1 MSNQSGVQLYT
12 QSMNGL
18 INIDNADTIQ
28 VFELDAEIINV
39 DDLTVNNL
47 LTVPNISNTTIG
59 TITQTGTNII
69 TQTGTGTNIFKN
81 TEFSGNVLIDGDLTL
96 TGILD
101 YDVLDI
107 DCENLIVQN
116 DASLNNINISG
127 NLRVQQKSIFIG
139 DVSMNNLV
147 VQNDTSLNDVN
158 ISGNLRVE
166 QKSIFIGDVSMNNLV
181 VQNDT
186 SLNDVYVSGDL
197 QVDNVLQIFDG
208 TGSIVGVSQ
217 PTNTKHQLLAGT
229 TFTVK
234 ANYNIDF
241 TITVV
246 CPIAF
251 NHEGVNNGG
260 VNDTLTKLNSYTISI
275 YKNGVFLQNANTS
288 SENNAIPTPSHKFFF
303 NNTGNFTYN
312 KYFTTLTNT
321 FTINHIGSP
330 TDTLYEVFYT
340 FNWTTTQVLVTNT
353 SIGFYLNAN
362 TTFFTSTGV
371 ATGTTPALGTFNYA
385 NNWTAP
391 SFNTVYN
398 VYSPVFTPN
407 TNLFENVYQITCD
420 QITTN
425 NLIATD
431 SSINNLTTNNL
442 TTDYLYVNE
451 LLDVDNVSTF
461 DPTIQLQE
469 FIFGKTSYTTGLFV
483 GSQTL
488 IYSFDVRGGNRPRTL
503 TIDYSTPLSLTE
515 SGTVGIPQTGLRSTI
530 NSATLSLYREGIL
543 VSTTTGTKTNTTDPR
558 YNITSAGSY
567 NYTQFVNIITGSITH
582 VETSPATRT
591 YELKISLNNTRT
603 NSGGT
608 YGYVANTLTTGITK
622 SANVN
627 NLETF
632 TNYSV
637 GAYTVTV
644 ANNTPIYSTDTG
656 TLTNST
662 LISNAIYNKVLFNKL
677 VFITTTPYTLISTN
691 SYYFIQKASGVQINL
706 PYLDNNYTGFIVN
719 IRKAPPT
726 RNSDTITI
734 NASVNGCLY
743 YHNNMTPTPAHIDYN
758 NAVGWI
764 LIYGGSGNWYDL
776 NVY

>member
-1 MSNQSGVQLYT
+1 MSQQSGVQLYT

-18 INIDNADTIQ
+18 ITIDNADTIQ

-47 LTVPNISNTTIG
+47 LTTPNISNTTIG
-59 TITQTGTNII
+59 TITQVNTNII
-69 TQTGTGTNIFKN
+69 SQTGSGTNLFKN
-81 TEFSGNVLIDGDLTL
+81 TDFSGNVVIDGDLTL

-116 DASLNNINISG
+116 DASLNNVNIIG
-127 NLRVQQKSIFIG
+127 DLVVQQTSNFIG
-139 DVSMNNLV
+139 DVSMNN
-147 VQNDTSLNDVN
+147 VN
-158 ISGNLRVE
+158 I
-166 QKSIFIGDVSMNNLV
+166 
-181 VQNDT
+181 
-186 SLNDVYVSGDL
+186 SGDL

-208 TGSIVGVSQ
+208 TGSIVGISQ
-217 PTNTKHQLLAGT
+217 PTNRKHVLGAGT

-241 TITVV
+241 TITIV

-251 NHEGVNNGG
+251 FHEGVNNGG
-260 VNDTLTKLNSYTISI
+260 VNDTLTKLNSYTTTIN
-275 YKNGVFLQNANTS
+275 KNGVFLQNANTS
-288 SENNAIPTPSHKFFF
+288 SENNAIPTPSHRFTF

-353 SIGFYLNAN
+353 SIGFYLNTN
-362 TTFFTSTGV
+362 TTFFTETGV
-371 ATGTTPALGTFNYA
+371 TTGTTPALGTFNYA

-420 QITTN
+420 LITTN
-425 NLIATD
+425 NLIVTD
-431 SSINNLTTNNL
+431 LSVNNLTTNN
-442 TTDYLYVNE
+442 LYVNE

-469 FIFGKTSYTTGLFV
+469 FIFDKTSYTTGLFV

-488 IYSFDVRGGNRPRTL
+488 IYSFEVRGGNRPRTL

-543 VSTTTGTKTNTTDPR
+543 VSTTTGTKTNTTDPK

-582 VETSPATRT
+582 IETSPATRT
-591 YELKISLNNTRT
+591 YELKISLNNTRAGP
-603 NSGGT
+603 SGGT
-608 YGYVANTLTTGITK
+608 YGYVANTLITGITK
-622 SANVN
+622 SANVD

-632 TNYSV
+632 TNYSAGYYV
-637 GAYTVTV
+637 VTV
-644 ANNTPIYSTDTG
+644 ANQTPIYSTDTG
-656 TLTNST
+656 TLTNNC
-662 LISNAIYNKVLFNKL
+662 LVNNNLYNKAEFNVLNFVSSA
-677 VFITTTPYTLISTN
+677 VFTLTTSN
-691 SYYFIQKASGVQINL
+691 SYYLLGRASAIQINL
-706 PYLDNNYTGFIVN
+706 PYLYNNYNGFTVYL
-719 IRKAPPT
+719 RKAPPT

-743 YHNNMTPTPAHIDYN
+743 YHNNMTPTNAHIDYN
-758 NAVGWI
+758 NDVAWI
-764 LIYGGSGNWYDL
+764 LIYAGDGDWYLL
-776 NVY
+776 NSY